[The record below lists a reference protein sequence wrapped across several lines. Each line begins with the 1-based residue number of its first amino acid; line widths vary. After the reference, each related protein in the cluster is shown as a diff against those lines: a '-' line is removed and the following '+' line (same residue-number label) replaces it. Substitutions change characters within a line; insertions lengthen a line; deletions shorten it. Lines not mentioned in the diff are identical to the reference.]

1 MKNEQRAATGWNVES
16 YRLRISRIIQ
26 NMDQEAILEN
36 AVTVE
41 RSVRDVIKRPRYF
54 RLTKTPDRLSYL
66 IQWTDPSNL
75 ASGLSKRHPYRGQH
89 GQ

>member
-1 MKNEQRAATGWNVES
+1 MENEQRAATGWNVES

-41 RSVRDVIKRPRYF
+41 RCVRDVINRPRYVFDQKGQCVKRPRYSQ
-54 RLTKTPDRLSYL
+54 R
-66 IQWTDPSNL
+66 DP
-75 ASGLSKRHPYRGQH
+75 AFIRRQYAK
-89 GQ
+89 